1 EAKAAKDAAETA
13 RTEADYA
20 LRRAGEESASLRSGI
35 DRLDDEVSAG
45 RIPEVED
52 HLVRQ
57 LDERFRGIQRSI
69 RRENLAEV
77 GQQVSQGLQEEK
89 DRAQAEASRAG
100 QSVTRLAAEFK
111 AAWPSVSSQLT
122 AAVEEWRASPVMLDE
137 IEAQGLPDHENR
149 FRQLLPQRS
158 RDLIGELLNE
168 IHAAP
173 RETEDRVAPIN
184 SSLLRSQFDED
195 RY

>member
-1 EAKAAKDAAETA
+1 DLQQAIGAEREAKAAKDAAETA

-89 DRAQAEASRAG
+89 DRAQPEASRAG

-111 AAWPSVSSQLT
+111 AAWPSVSSQCVAEVGDRRCYVAIPYEI
-122 AAVEEWRASPVMLDE
+122 AADA
-137 IEAQGLPDHENR
+137 IPDHENR
-149 FRQLLPQRS
+149 FRQVLQQRS
-158 RDLIGELLNE
+158 RDVIGELLNE
-168 IHAAP
+168 ILAAP
-173 RETEDRVAPIN
+173 R
-184 SSLLRSQFDED
+184 
-195 RY
+195 